1 MPRYFMEL
9 AYDGTPYRGWQ
20 RQVAGTTTVQEEVEK
35 ALRMKLR
42 SPKVTALGCGRTDTG
57 VHASS
62 YFLHFNA
69 AEPLADP
76 AGFSNSM
83 NALLPSAIAIKRT
96 FPVDEKSHAR
106 FSATERE
113 YTYLIHRQKDPFL
126 HDKSYLLR
134 IELDVQAMHAACQVL
149 IGKKNFSCFQR
160 TGSDNSTS
168 ICDVRKVAW
177 EATENGYRFN
187 IVADRYLRNMV
198 RAIVGTC
205 IRIGKGNWDTAK
217 MAEILASGERGK
229 AGKSAPACGLYLS
242 RISYPFT
249 ESEA

>member
-9 AYDGTPYRGWQ
+9 VFDGTPFRGWQ
-20 RQVAGTTTVQEEVEK
+20 RQLAAPTVQEEMEK

-42 SPKVTALGCGRTDTG
+42 TPGLVVLGCGRTDTG

-69 AEPLADP
+69 PAPIADMQ
-76 AGFSNSM
+76 GFTGAING
-83 NALLPSAIAIKRT
+83 LLPSAIAVKRT
-96 FPVDEKSHAR
+96 FPVDEKAHAR

-113 YTYLIHRQKDPFL
+113 YTYLIHREKDPFI
-126 HDKSYLLR
+126 HDRSYLLR
-134 IELDVQAMHAACQVL
+134 VPLDVEAMDRACRVL
-149 IGKKNFSCFQR
+149 IGRQDFSCFQR
-160 TGSDNSTS
+160 TGSDNRTS
-168 ICDVRKVAW
+168 ICDVRAANW
-177 EATENGYRFN
+177 SATDTGCRFT

-205 IRIGKGNWDTAK
+205 VRIGKGQWDAER
-217 MAEILASGERGK
+217 MADVLASKDRGM

-242 RISYPFT
+242 RITYPFIQQG
-249 ESEA
+249 A